1 MEKRKNFRGS
11 LITGFILLFACLLL
25 YVSSAN
31 YKLEVVDHAIFYFGS
46 AMIVGMLSIA
56 HIISIRLDR
65 KISHLEKLIE
75 KLMERLEDKEN

>member
-1 MEKRKNFRGS
+1 MGKRKNIREGF
-11 LITGFILLFACLLL
+11 ITGFILLFACLLL
-25 YVSSAN
+25 YISSAH

-65 KISHLEKLIE
+65 KISHLEKLMEKLIE
-75 KLMERLEDKEN
+75 KLED